1 MKSIKARKQ
10 RKELHNGAWHKRRR
24 RMSAHLS
31 EKYLGD
37 EKKTYPRAVPV
48 RKGDTV
54 LVVRGADKGHEGKV
68 ATTDTKTMTITI
80 EGLTRKKADGTQT
93 GKRIQPSNV
102 VITKLDLSDSVR
114 KERIEA
120 LGDRK

>member
-1 MKSIKARKQ
+1 MRSTKARKQ
-10 RKELHNGAWHKRRR
+10 RKELHSGPWHKKRKK
-24 RMSAHLS
+24 MAAHLS

-54 LVVRGADKGHEGKV
+54 LVVRGADRGHEGKV

-102 VITKLDLSDSVR
+102 IITKLDLSDSER
-114 KERIEA
+114 RERIEA